1 MPDQSDDHK
10 ELYERLRQLNSLKI
24 IQADLIKKYPGI
36 PNHIL
41 DSHAQKLYH
50 LKQKHFTYQESD
62 GTDSKFKMLPELTN
76 LSEDIQSK
84 TKIFDSLQNAY
95 QEAKIYCKER
105 MMSEEDS
112 HTAAKEAITEL
123 IQSHKGDPK
132 KKLSTSEFI
141 NQLHEANI
149 DKLNAGD
156 HQIVTKLK
164 SKAWEC
170 AKNTS
175 FSHESLMDLSK
186 KVKDH
191 HFGHSEHEHSSHQST
206 KPQKESQ
213 QSLSSARIKH
223 DQHTRR
229 TGNNNALKFMEK
241 VTAEVNKTVS
251 MYNTLL
257 STRPQKSPGVF
268 KSILHSVKNL
278 FSIGSEKLNALQ
290 PSALFFQSGKP
301 ETQKQRSLDQ

>member
-1 MPDQSDDHK
+1 MPDQPDDHK
-10 ELYERLRQLNSLKI
+10 ELYARLRQLNSLEI

-36 PNHIL
+36 PGNIL
-41 DSHAQKLYH
+41 TSHAEKLYNF
-50 LKQKHFTYQESD
+50 KQKHITYQADNDIE
-62 GTDSKFKMLPELTN
+62 SKFKMLPELTK
-76 LSEDIQSK
+76 LSEDIQRK
-84 TKIFDSLQNAY
+84 TKTFDRLQNAY

-132 KKLSTSEFI
+132 KKLPISEFI

-170 AKNTS
+170 AKNTGL
-175 FSHESLMDLSK
+175 SHESLMDLSK

-229 TGNNNALKFMEK
+229 TGNNRVLEFIEE

-268 KSILHSVKNL
+268 KSILDSVKN
-278 FSIGSEKLNALQ
+278 FFGIGSKKLIASQ
-290 PSALFFQSGKP
+290 PSALFFQSGQS
-301 ETQKQRSLDQ
+301 ETQKQRSLER